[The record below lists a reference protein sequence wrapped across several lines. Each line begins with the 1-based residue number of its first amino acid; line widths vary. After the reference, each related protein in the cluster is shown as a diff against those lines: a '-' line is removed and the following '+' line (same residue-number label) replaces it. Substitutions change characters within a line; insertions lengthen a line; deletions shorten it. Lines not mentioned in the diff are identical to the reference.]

1 MLREVCYQGVR
12 RRMIRV
18 GDATGSVLSGVR
30 GRMIHVGD
38 ATESV
43 LSGGE
48 RSYDTCRRCYGK
60 CVIRG

>member
-18 GDATGSVLSGVR
+18 GDATGSVLSG
-30 GRMIHVGD
+30 
-38 ATESV
+38 
-43 LSGGE
+43 GE

>member
-12 RRMIRV
+12 GRMIRV
-18 GDATGSVLSGVR
+18 GDATESVLSGVR
-30 GRMIHVGD
+30 GRMIRVGD

-48 RSYDTCRRCYGK
+48 RSYDTCRR
-60 CVIRG
+60 

>member
-1 MLREVCYQGVR
+1 MLREVCYQ
-12 RRMIRV
+12 
-18 GDATGSVLSGVR
+18 GVR

-38 ATESV
+38 ATGSV
-43 LSGGE
+43 LSGGK

>member
-1 MLREVCYQGVR
+1 
-12 RRMIRV
+12 MIRV
-18 GDATGSVLSGVR
+18 GDATKSVLSGVR
-30 GRMIHVGD
+30 GRMIRVGD

-60 CVIRG
+60 CIIRG